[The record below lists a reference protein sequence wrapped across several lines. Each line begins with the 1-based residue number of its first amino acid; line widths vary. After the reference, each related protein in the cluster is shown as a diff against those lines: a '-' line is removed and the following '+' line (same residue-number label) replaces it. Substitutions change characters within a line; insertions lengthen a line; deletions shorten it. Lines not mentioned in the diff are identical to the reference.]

1 MACDLDWAVYYAW
14 RFLGDQKIKCSLR
27 ISTKDIPVTVEKGL
41 YFTFT
46 LTHLGESK
54 GEMEETKPEMKGQ
67 GFNICKCFYIS

>member
-14 RFLGDQKIKCSLR
+14 RFLGDQKIKFSLR
-27 ISTKDIPVTVEKGL
+27 ISTKDIPVTLWKGL

-46 LTHLGESK
+46 LTLLGDSK
-54 GEMEETKPEMKGQ
+54 GKMEETKPEMKGQ